1 MKAEDTL
8 AKVLSC
14 EETGLSWKKMLS
26 ITCTIQWEKAWR
38 GHTLEVRST
47 LSLCTDTSTDLKIKL
62 QPVYHSQTS
71 HVLKEQKVDK
81 DKGLSHGG
89 SVQKSESQGIE
100 WVQKVFVPTIK
111 KYLSDNPLPEVCLL
125 LMDTSLA
132 HPPASVDDMDVECD
146 FREAKFLPAQHDA
159 SSAAHGPA
167 SNLTLQEA
175 VRKGALHQVFQYH

>member
-1 MKAEDTL
+1 MAGEQAHERWVGPFT
-8 AKVLSC
+8 VYN
-14 EETGLSWKKMLS
+14 
-26 ITCTIQWEKAWR
+26 
-38 GHTLEVRST
+38 
-47 LSLCTDTSTDLKIKL
+47 TSTDLKIKPL
-62 QPVYHSQTS
+62 LDPSACQEYNLNKARLPVIW
-71 HVLKEQKVDK
+71 KA
-81 DKGLSHGG
+81 
-89 SVQKSESQGIE
+89 SVKA
-100 WVQKVFVPTIK
+100 WVTRYLFTEGVHNVFVATIK

-167 SNLTLQEA
+167 SNLPLQEA